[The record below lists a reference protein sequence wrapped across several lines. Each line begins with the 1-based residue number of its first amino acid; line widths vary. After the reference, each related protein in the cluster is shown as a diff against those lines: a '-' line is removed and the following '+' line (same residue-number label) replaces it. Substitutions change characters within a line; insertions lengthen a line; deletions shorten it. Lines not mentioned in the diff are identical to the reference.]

1 MISIFRTEKKS
12 VKGDGVYI
20 TTEFRGLSTDTKP
33 ITYTDENANEF
44 KVDNGSVY
52 ICIDTQDVYIYD
64 GENTTWLP
72 NDGNN
77 SKNLSSNINLNKEII
92 TEPIIETKEEIE
104 NKKEE
109 ITEEIK
115 DEIIEEETTEEK

>member
-33 ITYTDENANEF
+33 LTYTDENANEF
-44 KVDNGSVY
+44 KVDNGSVF
-52 ICIDTQDVYIYD
+52 IEIDTQEVFIYD
-64 GENTTWLP
+64 GENKTWLP
-72 NDGNN
+72 NNTNKGK
-77 SKNLSSNINLNKEII
+77 SLSSNINLNKEII
-92 TEPIIETKEEIE
+92 TEPITEAKEEIE

-109 ITEEIK
+109 I
-115 DEIIEEETTEEK
+115 IEETKEVEEKTTEEK